1 MVCLGGELREQSEG
15 PGDCNAETANPSYI
29 IEVIS
34 VPLEASRE
42 CLCPPTPVLRQR
54 AALSCACLHAEQLL
68 PPGDP
73 CHRVG
78 DTGTGEGVKAC
89 RGQARH
95 SCGQKGG

>member
-1 MVCLGGELREQSEG
+1 MVYLGGQFREQSEG
-15 PGDCNAETANPSYI
+15 LGDCNTETANPAYI

-42 CLCPPTPVLRQR
+42 CLCPPTSVLWQR
-54 AALSCACLHAEQLL
+54 AALSCACLHAEQVL

-78 DTGTGEGVKAC
+78 DTGTGQGVK
-89 RGQARH
+89 
-95 SCGQKGG
+95 S